1 MKNSYKYS
9 LTFMPL
15 VLLLNGGYLG
25 LNSYSVFNLPF
36 ENVKLILISSIL
48 IFTLGTLIIAPG
60 LTKSAENFTGRFL
73 ILTTAQMLGLLSI
86 IMVFVYTDITA
97 AKRTGFHLLTLF
109 ILLLFIQSYL
119 LIIYKKKK
127 VS

>member
-9 LTFMPL
+9 LTFLPL
-15 VLLLNGGYLG
+15 VLLFNGGYLG
-25 LNSYSVFNLPF
+25 LNSYSILNLPF
-36 ENVKLILISSIL
+36 ENVKIILISSLL
-48 IFTLGTLIIAPG
+48 IFFLGTLIIAPG

-86 IMVFVYTDITA
+86 IMAIVYLDIAA
-97 AKRTGFHLLTLF
+97 AKKTGFHLLTLF
-109 ILLLFIQSYL
+109 IILLFIQSYL

-127 VS
+127 TS